1 MTSVE
6 TAIVAMVILAVFC
19 VAVAEWTFRFLQRR
33 GNQVLPA
40 GRRRRF
46 SCDDGS
52 GFCRRGLLWVAFSA
66 GHAGMASASSF

>member
-46 SCDDGS
+46 YLMMAPAFVVAASVG
-52 GFCRRGLLWVAFSA
+52 GLSPP
-66 GHAGMASASSF
+66 GMLASASSF